1 MKVVVLIGLLGAEEY
16 FFKGRQ
22 NLIIKD
28 MKRFNTQNRQKEMQ
42 LLLGKILQYER
53 NRKQGHI
60 YRAAVGVC
68 VCVYGGAT
76 NLI

>member
-28 MKRFNTQNRQKEMQ
+28 MKRLNTQNRQKEMQ

-53 NRKQGHI
+53 NRK
-60 YRAAVGVC
+60 RAHLQSSSGCVC
-68 VCVYGGAT
+68 VCVWGAT

>member
-28 MKRFNTQNRQKEMQ
+28 MKRLNTQNRQKEMQ

-53 NRKQGHI
+53 NRKQGHTEQQW
-60 YRAAVGVC
+60 VC
-68 VCVYGGAT
+68 VCVCVWGAT